1 MPSLGLPSPLN
12 AFSLPAIL
20 DELARSRP
28 THLAVAC
35 GDDRHDYRTL
45 RDRVLRLAGGLE
57 AAGVAQGDRILWL
70 GQNSHRVLEC
80 VLAAA
85 CLRAMFCP
93 VNWRQSASE
102 LAFVIDDLQPSVIF
116 WQQEEIGGAVLEAK
130 SLAVW
135 RDAVWFQH
143 DDAGGYEAL
152 IAGAA
157 PIASD
162 RAVDPSDPV
171 LIVYTAA
178 FEGRPN
184 GALLS
189 QTAILLQD
197 LVVQRVQDLSHRTV
211 FLNSGPLF
219 HVGTLMT
226 TFATFHI
233 GGTNVFI
240 RRSDGEELARTIHDY
255 RCTFAFLV
263 GKQCQ
268 DIVLANRDGCY
279 DLKCLTSQPFFPE
292 WDAMVTINDR
302 DLRNGPYGY
311 GQSEVDGLIA
321 WTFYNFGAG
330 VGTHGRVSPIT
341 QLRIAGPDGADLPD
355 GEVGEILLRGPT
367 VMSGYWNR
375 PEVNTRRQ
383 RGGWHH
389 THDLGRREADGSVSF
404 IGPKTQMI
412 KSGVENIYPA
422 EVEGCLKQHPAVADA
437 AIIGIPDPQ
446 FVQTVKAIIQ
456 LKAGA
461 SVGAAELIEHCR
473 THMASYK
480 KPRSVEFVDAL
491 PRTPIGFIDYRALDA
506 GFGGGNY
513 PGGSLRGS

>member
-1 MPSLGLPSPLN
+1 MQSPLN
-12 AFSLPAIL
+12 AFSLPAVL

-28 THLAVAC
+28 NHLAVAC
-35 GDDRHDYRTL
+35 GEDRHDYRTL
-45 RDRVLRLAGGLE
+45 RDRVLLLAGGLE
-57 AAGVAQGDRILWL
+57 AAGVGPGDRVLWL
-70 GQNSHRVLEC
+70 GQNSHRVLEG

-85 CLRAMFCP
+85 CLGAMFCP
-93 VNWRQSASE
+93 VNWRQSAPE
-102 LAFVIDDLQPSVIF
+102 LAFVIDDLQPTVVF
-116 WQQEEIGGAVLEAK
+116 WQKEEIGDSVLEAK
-130 SLAVW
+130 SLAAW
-135 RDAVWFQH
+135 RDAAWFQH
-143 DDAGGYEAL
+143 DDLGGYEAL
-152 IAGAA
+152 ISGAA
-157 PIASD
+157 PVTPD
-162 RAVDPSDPV
+162 RQVDPSDPV

-178 FEGRPN
+178 FQGRPN

-197 LVVQRVQDLSHRTV
+197 LVVQRVQDLTHRTV

-226 TFATFHI
+226 TFAAFHI

-268 DIVLANRDGCY
+268 DIVLANRDGRY

-311 GQSEVDGLIA
+311 GQSEVDGLIT
-321 WTFYNFGAG
+321 WTFYEFGAG
-330 VGTHGRVSPIT
+330 LGTHGRVSPIT
-341 QLRIAGPDGADLPD
+341 QLRIAGPDGEDLPE

-375 PEVNTRRQ
+375 PEINAERQ

-437 AIIGIPDPQ
+437 AIIGVPDPQ
-446 FVQTVKAIIQ
+446 FVQTVKAIVQ
-456 LKAGA
+456 LRAGA
-461 SVGAAELIEHCR
+461 AVGAAELIEHCR
-473 THMASYK
+473 ARMASYK
-480 KPRSVEFVDAL
+480 KPKSVEFVEAL
-491 PRTPIGFIDYRALDA
+491 PRTPVGFIDYRALDA

-513 PGGSLRGS
+513 PGGALRGS

>member
-1 MPSLGLPSPLN
+1 MLSPLN
-12 AFSLPAIL
+12 AFSLPAVL

-28 THLAVAC
+28 NHLAVAC
-35 GDDRHDYRTL
+35 GQDRHDYRTL
-45 RDRVLRLAGGLE
+45 RDRVLRLAGALE
-57 AAGVAQGDRILWL
+57 AAGVGPGDRILWL
-70 GQNSHRVLEC
+70 GQNSHRVLEG

-85 CLRAMFCP
+85 RLGAMFCP

-102 LAFVIDDLQPSVIF
+102 LAFVIDDLQPKITF
-116 WQQEEIGGAVLEAK
+116 WQEEEIGVAVREARA
-130 SLAVW
+130 LAFW
-135 RDAVWFQH
+135 REAAWFQH
-143 DDAGGYEAL
+143 DAPSGYEAL
-152 IAGAA
+152 IAGAL
-157 PIASD
+157 PVTTD
-162 RAVDPSDPV
+162 QQVDPAQPV
-171 LIVYTAA
+171 LVVYTAA
-178 FEGRPN
+178 FQGRPN

-197 LVVQRVQDLSHRTV
+197 LVVQRVQDITHKTV

-268 DIVLANRDGCY
+268 DIVLANRDGRY
-279 DLKCLTSQPFFPE
+279 DLKCLTSQPFFPA
-292 WDAMVTINDR
+292 WDTMVTINDR

-311 GQSEVDGLIA
+311 GQSEVDGLIT
-321 WTFYNFGAG
+321 WTFYEFGQG
-330 VGTHGRVSPIT
+330 LGTHGRASPIT
-341 QLRIAGPDGADLPD
+341 QLRIAGLDGEDLPA

-375 PEVNTRRQ
+375 PEINDERQ

-437 AIIGIPDPQ
+437 AIIGVPDPQ
-446 FVQTVKAIIQ
+446 FVQTVKAIVQ

-461 SVGAAELIEHCR
+461 VVGAAELIEHCR
-473 THMASYK
+473 ARMASYK
-480 KPRSVEFVDAL
+480 KPKSVEFVEAL
-491 PRTPIGFIDYRALDA
+491 PRTPVGFIDYRALDA

-513 PGGSLRGS
+513 PGGALRGS

>member
-1 MPSLGLPSPLN
+1 MQSPLN
-12 AFSLPAIL
+12 AFSLPAVL

-35 GDDRHDYRTL
+35 GQDRHDYRTL

-57 AAGVAQGDRILWL
+57 AAGVGPGDRVLWL
-70 GQNSHRVLEC
+70 GQNSHRVLEG

-85 CLRAMFCP
+85 WLGAMFCP

-102 LAFVIDDLQPSVIF
+102 LAFVIDDLQPKVVF
-116 WQQEEIGGAVLEAK
+116 WQQEEIGEAVLAAK
-130 SLAVW
+130 SLAAW
-135 RDAVWFQH
+135 RNAVWLQH
-143 DDAGGYEAL
+143 DGDGGYEDL
-152 IAGAA
+152 ISGAA
-157 PIASD
+157 PVAID
-162 RAVDPSDPV
+162 RPVDPAQPV
-171 LIVYTAA
+171 LVVYTAA
-178 FEGRPN
+178 FQGRPN

-197 LVVQRVQDLSHRTV
+197 LVVQRVQDVTHKTV

-268 DIVLANRDGCY
+268 DIVLANRDGRY

-311 GQSEVDGLIA
+311 GQSEVDGLIT
-321 WTFYNFGAG
+321 WTFYEFGQG
-330 VGTHGRVSPIT
+330 LGTHGRVSPIT
-341 QLRIAGPDGADLPD
+341 QLRIVDLDGADLPD

-375 PEVNTRRQ
+375 PEINAERQ

-437 AIIGIPDPQ
+437 AIIGVPDPQ

-456 LKAGA
+456 LKPGS
-461 SVGAAELIEHCR
+461 SVDAAELIEHCR
-473 THMASYK
+473 ARMASYK
-480 KPRSVEFVDAL
+480 KPKSVEFVEAL
-491 PRTPIGFIDYRALDA
+491 PRTPVGFIDYRALDA

-513 PGGSLRGS
+513 PGGALRGS